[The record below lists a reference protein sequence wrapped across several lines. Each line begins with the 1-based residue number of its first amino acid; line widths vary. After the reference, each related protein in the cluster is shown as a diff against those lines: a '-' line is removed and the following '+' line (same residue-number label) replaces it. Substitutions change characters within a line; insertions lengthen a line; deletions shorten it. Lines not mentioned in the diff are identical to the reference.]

1 MANERINDL
10 IAFKCF
16 IEEQLPSGGAG
27 LTLDEALV
35 RWEHENHTAIE
46 HAASVEAVREAR
58 DDMRAGDTGIP
69 AREFLADLRLRYH
82 LPTRQ

>member
-27 LTLDEALV
+27 VSLDEALV
-35 RWEHENHTAIE
+35 LWGDENHTAIE
-46 HAASVEAVREAR
+46 HAASVEAVKEAL

-69 AREFLADLRLRYH
+69 AREFLAGLRRRYN
-82 LPTRQ
+82 LPARR